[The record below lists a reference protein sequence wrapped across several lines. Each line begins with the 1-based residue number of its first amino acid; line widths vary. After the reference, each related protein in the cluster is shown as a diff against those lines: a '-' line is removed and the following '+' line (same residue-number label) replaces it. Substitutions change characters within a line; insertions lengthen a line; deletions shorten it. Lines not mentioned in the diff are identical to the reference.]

1 MKDFE
6 RREGRVQ
13 TIDLVFESLDLGRL
27 HAQRVRFARIVARP
41 AQVGPE
47 IEQIV
52 LNPRQHRIRVRI
64 GVQPRQPDHGIGLV
78 DRAESRNPQVVLG
91 HPRAVAK

>member
-1 MKDFE
+1 MRSVFASLGSSP
-6 RREGRVQ
+6 GRH
-13 TIDLVFESLDLGRL
+13 I
-27 HAQRVRFARIVARP
+27 
-41 AQVGPE
+41 GPE

-78 DRAESRNPQVVLG
+78 DRAESRNPQVVFG
-91 HPRAVAK
+91 HPRAVAE